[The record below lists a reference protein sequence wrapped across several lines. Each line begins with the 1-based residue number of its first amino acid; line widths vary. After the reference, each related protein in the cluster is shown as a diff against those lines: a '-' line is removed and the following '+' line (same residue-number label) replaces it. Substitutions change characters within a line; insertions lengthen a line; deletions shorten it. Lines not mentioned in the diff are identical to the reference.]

1 LPGGEEIEVL
11 DDNRAAV
18 IRVRDLDEF
27 GDRPAQVPVSRRRSE
42 RGRQCNRH
50 RAGRPVRI
58 PRRID
63 RPRRKM
69 PAVQIDSEHP
79 VLAQLVETREDLVVA
94 ERPRRV
100 EAGATVS
107 ASKLMS

>member
-1 LPGGEEIEVL
+1 
-11 DDNRAAV
+11 
-18 IRVRDLDEF
+18 
-27 GDRPAQVPVSRRRSE
+27 
-42 RGRQCNRH
+42 
-50 RAGRPVRI
+50 
-58 PRRID
+58 
-63 RPRRKM
+63 M